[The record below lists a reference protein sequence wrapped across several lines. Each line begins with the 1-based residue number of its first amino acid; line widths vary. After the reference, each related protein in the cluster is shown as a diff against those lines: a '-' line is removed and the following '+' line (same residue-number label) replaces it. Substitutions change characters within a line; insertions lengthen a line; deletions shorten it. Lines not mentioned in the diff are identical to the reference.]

1 MQQISNMVLLHHS
14 PKLDVYYSSI
24 KDCYLLSKL
33 KCAMKYAIFFS
44 KGTFQVWCG
53 VETFIMPTGFHLGG
67 GSSISS
73 CSISS
78 LCYFMNHVFSLTKI
92 NTPLHS

>member
-1 MQQISNMVLLHHS
+1 MQQKSNMVLLHYT
-14 PKLDVYYSSI
+14 PNLVVYYSSA

-53 VETFIMPTGFHLGG
+53 VETFIMPSVMCCEYIADRKATNDVGIICVGMFKL
-67 GSSISS
+67 
-73 CSISS
+73 
-78 LCYFMNHVFSLTKI
+78 LY
-92 NTPLHS
+92 